1 MHRKPDVVQGSD
13 AIKAVSIS
21 YLHRYQL
28 LLFAPEGHRYS
39 ALPPRQERAP
49 TLGAE
54 SFPYKGTE
62 RCWQLGSDSKN
73 VGSIRPGNSKFTVRL
88 LLGLSRARRDS
99 VKDWIFFFFVLY
111 FPKQKV
117 VRSWCCS
124 FPQLL
129 CSLWSHP
136 QADAGS
142 SDIARAKPGIFSL
155 RKPHSC
161 VPVWLDMNPQAPSAA
176 HCFLKGGKSLEQ
188 RASPFSTGLVPRWEC
203 CKHTEKGNKNKTLHS
218 FCCDFN
224 CNCVV
229 TAQGSRGRSGKA
241 AAAGRKEGRAPN
253 STFSAGVL
261 TLPLLAG
268 PEEQLA
274 GSLRPPAAS
283 E

>member
-21 YLHRYQL
+21 YLRRYQL

-49 TLGAE
+49 TLGVE

-136 QADAGS
+136 QADAGG

-155 RKPHSC
+155 RKPYSC
-161 VPVWLDMNPQAPSAA
+161 VPVRLDMNPQPPSAA
-176 HCFLKGGKSLEQ
+176 HRFLKGGKGLEQ
-188 RASPFSTGLVPRWEC
+188 RPPPSARGLYHDGSAVNIL
-203 CKHTEKGNKNKTLHS
+203 KKGIKTKPCTA
-218 FCCDFN
+218 F
-224 CNCVV
+224 VV
-229 TAQGSRGRSGKA
+229 ILIAIVS
-241 AAAGRKEGRAPN
+241 
-253 STFSAGVL
+253 
-261 TLPLLAG
+261 
-268 PEEQLA
+268 
-274 GSLRPPAAS
+274 
-283 E
+283 